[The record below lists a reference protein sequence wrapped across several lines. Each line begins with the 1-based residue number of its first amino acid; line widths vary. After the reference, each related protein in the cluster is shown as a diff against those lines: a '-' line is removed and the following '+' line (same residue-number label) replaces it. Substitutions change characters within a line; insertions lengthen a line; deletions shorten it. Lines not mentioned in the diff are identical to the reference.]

1 MVGRP
6 YWSGQLRMS
15 LVSFGIQLYPATNPQ
30 AGITFHQIHR
40 ESGQR
45 IHHLNVIG
53 QDRPVDNADMAKGYE
68 YSKGKYLIVEPD
80 EIAQLRIETKSVIE
94 VSQFIDLEDLPP
106 ALFEKPYFVVPQP
119 KEPPDAFAVIRKAM
133 EQTGKVALGE
143 VAFAGRE
150 HLIAIA
156 VPLNKAE
163 RGLMAYTLRYGEE
176 LRKSEDYFSEI
187 PSVAVDKKQLAMA
200 NELIR
205 AYSSPLKLEAFKD
218 DYETA
223 LRNLID
229 AKQKNMPSPLEEE
242 LPRQPKVVDLMDALR
257 RSVTEAKRP
266 KTDQKQVESTPK
278 KGPMLVKPTKRKHRA
293 A

>member
-1 MVGRP
+1 
-6 YWSGQLRMS
+6 
-15 LVSFGIQLYPATNPQ
+15 
-30 AGITFHQIHR
+30 
-40 ESGQR
+40 
-45 IHHLNVIG
+45 
-53 QDRPVDNADMAKGYE
+53 
-68 YSKGKYLIVEPD
+68 
-80 EIAQLRIETKSVIE
+80 
-94 VSQFIDLEDLPP
+94 
-106 ALFEKPYFVVPQP
+106 
-119 KEPPDAFAVIRKAM
+119 
-133 EQTGKVALGE
+133 
-143 VAFAGRE
+143 
-150 HLIAIA
+150 
-156 VPLNKAE
+156 
-163 RGLMAYTLRYGEE
+163 
-176 LRKSEDYFSEI
+176 
-187 PSVAVDKKQLAMA
+187 MA

-229 AKQKNMPSPLEEE
+229 AKQKNMPLPLEEE